1 MRPALPPVA
10 AALLLL
16 AGCELP
22 VAGLVENN
30 NYRTSGRSISG
41 WAMSALSD
49 QDCEPM
55 RVFERKPVCRD
66 LPPPPPVDPV
76 CYKSLADV
84 TCYTTPDPAMP
95 PGRLRPGAGQAR

>member
-1 MRPALPPVA
+1 MRLLLAPLATV
-10 AALLLL
+10 LLLL
-16 AGCELP
+16 GGCEVP

-30 NYRTSGRSISG
+30 NYRTSGRSITG
-41 WAMSALSD
+41 WAMSSLSD

-66 LPPPPPVDPV
+66 LPPPPVEPV
-76 CYKSLADV
+76 CYKSIADV
-84 TCYTTPDPAMP
+84 TCYTAPDPAMP

>member
-1 MRPALPPVA
+1 MAKAPLA
-10 AALLLL
+10 AVLLLL
-16 AGCELP
+16 GGCEVP

-30 NYRTSGRSISG
+30 NYRTGGRSISG

-66 LPPPPPVDPV
+66 LPPPPPVEPV
-76 CYKSLADV
+76 CYKTLADV

-95 PGRLRPGAGQAR
+95 PGRLRAGAGQQR

>member
-1 MRPALPPVA
+1 MRLAIAPFA

-22 VAGLVENN
+22 VAGLVEHN
-30 NYRTSGRSISG
+30 NYRTSGRSITG
-41 WAMSALSD
+41 WAMSSLSD

-95 PGRLRPGAGQAR
+95 PSRLRPGAGQAR

>member
-1 MRPALPPVA
+1 MRVVPLPLV

-16 AGCELP
+16 CGCEVP

-30 NYRTSGRSISG
+30 NYRNGGRSISG
-41 WAMSALSD
+41 WAMSAVSD

-55 RVFERKPVCRD
+55 RVFERKPVCREP
-66 LPPPPPVDPV
+66 PPPPPVEPT

-84 TCYTTPDPAMP
+84 TCYTTPDPVMP

>member
-1 MRPALPPVA
+1 
-10 AALLLL
+10 
-16 AGCELP
+16 
-22 VAGLVENN
+22 
-30 NYRTSGRSISG
+30 
-41 WAMSALSD
+41 
-49 QDCEPM
+49 M

>member
-1 MRPALPPVA
+1 MRVSFAPVA

-41 WAMSALSD
+41 WAMSSLSD

-66 LPPPPPVDPV
+66 LPPPPVDPV